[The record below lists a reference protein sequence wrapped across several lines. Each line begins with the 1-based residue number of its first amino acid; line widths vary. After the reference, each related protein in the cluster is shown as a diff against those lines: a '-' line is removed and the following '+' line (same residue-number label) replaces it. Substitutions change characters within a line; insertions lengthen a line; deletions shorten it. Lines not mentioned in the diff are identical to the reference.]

1 MHASLDFAAEALP
14 PRLTLEQCRQQLQAA
29 DLSTGERVQWLY
41 RQGLL
46 LVRAGQFEAA
56 IASSDQALA
65 LQPNA
70 ALYYLRGLALDGAGR
85 GWEAIASFDR
95 ALQQPFQVEA
105 WKASAWTHRAY
116 GLMKLG
122 QFTEAIASCDRA
134 LEMQPQSYHA
144 ALY

>member
-1 MHASLDFAAEALP
+1 MHASSDFAAEALP

-46 LVRAGQFEAA
+46 WVRAGQFEAA
-56 IASSDQALA
+56 IAS
-65 LQPNA
+65 
-70 ALYYLRGLALDGAGR
+70 
-85 GWEAIASFDR
+85 FDR
-95 ALQQPFQVEA
+95 ALQQQPFRVEA

-116 GLMKLG
+116 RLVKLG
-122 QFTEAIASCDRA
+122 QFAEAIASCDRA